1 MTTHNRGIGM
11 EPLHI
16 VAFISFV
23 FGALGYIVL
32 RFWIQPIFGYRKLKR
47 RILSDLGGGDPADS
61 VERAAGSE
69 QKGKWKTAIRK
80 HGAELTDYYTC
91 DLPRWYRMVLQ
102 QRGENPIEAAKHL
115 LKLPNTPRGED
126 AKKQVEKVKEC
137 LGIK

>member
-1 MTTHNRGIGM
+1 M

-32 RFWIQPIFGYRKLKR
+32 RFWIKPILGYRKLKR
-47 RILSDLGGGDPADS
+47 RILSDLGELDPTDS
-61 VERAAGSE
+61 AEGAAGSE
-69 QKGKWKTAIRK
+69 RKKKWKTAIRK
-80 HGAELTDYYTC
+80 HGAELTDHYAY

-102 QRGENPIEAAKHL
+102 QRGENPIEATKHL

-126 AKKQVEKVKEC
+126 AKRHVEKVKEC

>member
-1 MTTHNRGIGM
+1 MASQRDI
-11 EPLHI
+11 
-16 VAFISFV
+16 
-23 FGALGYIVL
+23 
-32 RFWIQPIFGYRKLKR
+32 KR
-47 RILSDLGGGDPADS
+47 RILSDLGELDTDDS
-61 VERAAGSE
+61 AEGAAGSE

-80 HGAELTDYYTC
+80 HGAELTDHYAY

-115 LKLPNTPRGED
+115 LKLQNTPRGEE